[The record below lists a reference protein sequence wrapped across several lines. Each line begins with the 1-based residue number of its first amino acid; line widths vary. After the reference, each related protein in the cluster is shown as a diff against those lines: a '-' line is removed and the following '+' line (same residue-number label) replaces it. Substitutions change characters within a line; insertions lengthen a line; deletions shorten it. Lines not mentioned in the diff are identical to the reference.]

1 MGRLSTA
8 INSDGVE
15 TTHPLPRDGTDC
27 LPLLEVRSV
36 ALMAG
41 ILRDGLKT
49 VDQLF
54 KSFVGP
60 EPVKHRFNPEAIQFT
75 APLPSELT
83 EILTFDREEQSVP
96 SRGSGW
102 VASR

>member
-1 MGRLSTA
+1 MGRLSIA

-15 TTHPLPRDGTDC
+15 ATHPLPRDGTDC
-27 LPLLEVRSV
+27 LPQLDGTDCLPPLEVRSV

-60 EPVKHRFNPEAIQFT
+60 EPVKHRFNP
-75 APLPSELT
+75 
-83 EILTFDREEQSVP
+83 D
-96 SRGSGW
+96 
-102 VASR
+102 